1 MWILPNVYQYN
12 SSRIDEPASREM
24 MDVQYS
30 HPLTHATQATTNQIR
45 MMNVIESSPWKE
57 KHLCFYDWYEQ
68 LLARM

>member
-1 MWILPNVYQYN
+1 
-12 SSRIDEPASREM
+12 